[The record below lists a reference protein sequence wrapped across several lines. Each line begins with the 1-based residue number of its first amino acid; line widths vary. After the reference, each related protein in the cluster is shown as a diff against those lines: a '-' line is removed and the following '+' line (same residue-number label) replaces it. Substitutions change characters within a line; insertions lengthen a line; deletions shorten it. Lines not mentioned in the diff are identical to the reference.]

1 MSHSPSAGH
10 DADAHDQEHHVISL
24 ALLVAVFVALL
35 FLTVV
40 TVGARYVDFGDFNL
54 AVALLIA
61 IVKTSL
67 VVLFFMHLYWDSPF
81 NALAFIAGMFFV
93 FLFIGLS
100 IMDSAEYKPLIDDL
114 KRDQARE
121 AQVETG

>member
-1 MSHSPSAGH
+1 MSHSSADHPEGQDH
-10 DADAHDQEHHVISL
+10 EHHVVSL
-24 ALLVAVFVALL
+24 SCLVAVFVGLL
-35 FLTVV
+35 ILTVV
-40 TVGARYVDFGDFNL
+40 TVGARYVEFGEFNL

-100 IMDSAEYKPLIDDL
+100 IMDSAEYKSDVDDL
-114 KRDQARE
+114 KRDQARS
-121 AQVETG
+121 AAVESG